1 MEADVAKRLFTIQE
15 YHRMAE
21 AGILHEDD
29 RIELIHG
36 EIIKMRR
43 RAAPPTGNYHAA
55 IVRRV
60 STLLIPQ
67 LAPEYLVDVQNPV
80 HIGEHSEPE
89 PDISILPFREDYYA
103 STGVTSADVLL
114 LIEVSDSTLHYER
127 DKKLPLYA
135 TAQIPEVWIIDVNK
149 KRLYAY
155 RQPVDGEYQ
164 EKKTISNKREI
175 SATQLSLTVK
185 LNDMLV

>member
-1 MEADVAKRLFTIQE
+1 MEVDVSKRLFTIQE
-15 YHRMAE
+15 YHQMAE
-21 AGILHEDD
+21 AGIFHEDD

-36 EIIKMRR
+36 EIIKMS
-43 RAAPPTGNYHAA
+43 PIGNYHAA
-55 IVRRV
+55 IVSRINKLFNKEL
-60 STLLIPQ
+60 SSYIINIQ
-67 LAPEYLVDVQNPV
+67 SPV
-80 HIGEHSEPE
+80 RIGEHSEPE

-103 STGVTSADVLL
+103 STGVTPSDVLL
-114 LIEVSDSTLHYER
+114 LIEVSDSTLHYDR

-155 RQPVDGEYQ
+155 CQPIDGEYQ
-164 EKKTISNKREI
+164 EKKTISTKSDI
-175 SATQLSLTVK
+175 SATQLPLTVN